1 MDEDIKLLEDLYE
14 EMNGFCNIHS
24 YNSCKGCYIQ
34 ELRKKYN
41 LDDNGIYCSALY
53 IVVKLLGDNKD
64 SIHEAIET
72 GNVNY
77 LKKFPKIGDKVA
89 RQIILDL
96 KGKLEVDVKDSKK
109 DFTELTETL
118 KSLGYKPVDIKKVLP
133 NIDSSKSLE
142 LQVKEA
148 LKLLLK

>member
-53 IVVKLLGDNKD
+53 IVIKLLGDNKD
-64 SIHEAIET
+64 SIDYYMNNI
-72 GNVNY
+72 NK
-77 LKKFPKIGDKVA
+77 LKKTCINDMEENCYDC
-89 RQIILDL
+89 IYN
-96 KGKLEVDVKDSKK
+96 DS
-109 DFTELTETL
+109 L
-118 KSLGYKPVDIKKVLP
+118 KSVLP
-133 NIDSSKSLE
+133 CYGYTIGMN
-142 LQVKEA
+142 
-148 LKLLLK
+148 LLREI